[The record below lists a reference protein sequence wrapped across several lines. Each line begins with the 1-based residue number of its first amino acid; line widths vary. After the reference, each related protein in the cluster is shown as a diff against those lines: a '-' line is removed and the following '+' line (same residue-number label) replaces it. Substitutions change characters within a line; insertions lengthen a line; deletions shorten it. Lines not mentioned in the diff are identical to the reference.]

1 MQTTLAHEIW
11 PASQSSRMAQALMVI
26 AGTALLALSAKIQVP
41 FWPVPMTMQTF
52 VVLLL
57 GITYGPRLGFATG
70 FLYLLEGALGLPV
83 FAKGGG
89 IAYLMGPTGGYL
101 IGFVAAMTLMGFL
114 ANRGWDRKAYSV
126 VGAMMIGE
134 MVIFLPG
141 VLASDIGP
149 CYHNIW
155 SKQFLD
161 KYRFFPCGYVFCL
174 FIYEKDYCF
183 NQVWVFYT

>member
-11 PASQSSRMAQALMVI
+11 PASQSSRMAQAVMVI

-70 FLYLLEGALGLPV
+70 FLYLLEGSLGLPV
-83 FAKGGG
+83 FAKGAGL
-89 IAYLMGPTGGYL
+89 AYLMGPTGGYL

-134 MVIFLPG
+134 MIIFLPG
-141 VLASDIGP
+141 IVWLAMVVGGTKAIELGLTPFLAAEAFKVLLAAVTLP
-149 CYHNIW
+149 LIW
-155 SKQFLD
+155 RALK
-161 KYRFFPCGYVFCL
+161 R
-174 FIYEKDYCF
+174 
-183 NQVWVFYT
+183 